1 MSTANASRRV
11 PQEQIERARSVDLVH
26 FLTQHLPPGEL
37 KRIGSQWTLRSHD
50 SMRISADGRWNWFSQ
65 GVGGGDAIS
74 YLQSVENMS
83 FIDAVQ
89 MLAGGNYISLTD
101 AAVQNKPAERK
112 PFELP
117 PQNTESRRVFAY
129 LRSRGIDGEI
139 IKHCLQSGILYEDA
153 KYHNAVFIGNDKTGQ
168 AKYAMLRGTVT
179 GSTFKMEQT
188 GSDKSC
194 GFCMRGSG
202 PTLFVCEAAIDALS
216 VATLRK
222 LGGRDWQR
230 DSYLSYQAVQLDK
243 IVTGTYNTR
252 VSYKVVYRTNLN
264 QTYRTLADNLDS
276 TVNRTLQASP
286 TALGLKSGEVVTDF
300 MFVFGTVPAGFRSV
314 DNPYVHGTV
323 RKTAAGSSFV
333 NKVDVGGLNSSQQWI
348 MSNDAWTTTIYRTPT
363 YTKPTLPKTGW

>member
-89 MLAGGNYISLTD
+89 MLADGNYISLTD

-153 KYHNAVFIGNDKTGQ
+153 
-168 AKYAMLRGTVT
+168 RG
-179 GSTFKMEQT
+179 
-188 GSDKSC
+188 
-194 GFCMRGSG
+194 
-202 PTLFVCEAAIDALS
+202 IH
-216 VATLRK
+216 RK
-222 LGGRDWQR
+222 RQ
-230 DSYLSYQAVQLDK
+230 
-243 IVTGTYNTR
+243 
-252 VSYKVVYRTNLN
+252 
-264 QTYRTLADNLDS
+264 
-276 TVNRTLQASP
+276 NR
-286 TALGLKSGEVVTDF
+286 SGEICHAARNRHRFDF
-300 MFVFGTVPAGFRSV
+300 QDGADRE
-314 DNPYVHGTV
+314 
-323 RKTAAGSSFV
+323 
-333 NKVDVGGLNSSQQWI
+333 
-348 MSNDAWTTTIYRTPT
+348 
-363 YTKPTLPKTGW
+363 

>member
-230 DSYLSYQAVQLDK
+230 DSYLSIGGATKSAEKLPAALERQLEDFSFK
-243 IVTGTYNTR
+243 RVVLCLDNDDIGRTATR
-252 VSYKVVYRTNLN
+252 NIFRMLTERFPEKLEIKYCTPSEKDFNEQLLVKQQNGEKQSSRAP
-264 QTYRTLADNLDS
+264 RED
-276 TVNRTLQASP
+276 
-286 TALGLKSGEVVTDF
+286 ALL
-300 MFVFGTVPAGFRSV
+300 R
-314 DNPYVHGTV
+314 
-323 RKTAAGSSFV
+323 
-333 NKVDVGGLNSSQQWI
+333 
-348 MSNDAWTTTIYRTPT
+348 
-363 YTKPTLPKTGW
+363 

>member
-194 GFCMRGSG
+194 GFCLRGRGSN
-202 PTLFVCEAAIDALS
+202 LYVCEAAIDALS

-222 LGGRDWQR
+222 QAGFDWR
-230 DSYLSYQAVQLDK
+230 NDSYLALGG
-243 IVTGTYNTR
+243 VTT
-252 VSYKVVYRTNLN
+252 SQEKLPAALE
-264 QTYRTLADNLDS
+264 RTLKNFSFKRIVICFDND
-276 TVNRTLQASP
+276 A
-286 TALGLKSGEVVTDF
+286 
-300 MFVFGTVPAGFRSV
+300 AGQ
-314 DNPYVHGTV
+314 
-323 RKTAAGSSFV
+323 TAARRVFTMLRQQFP
-333 NKVDVGGLNSSQQWI
+333 NKFEVKSCVPREKDFNEQLCVKLQNEGKPPTRGTRE
-348 MSNDAWTTTIYRTPT
+348 SNLVR
-363 YTKPTLPKTGW
+363 

>member
-37 KRIGSQWTLRSHD
+37 KRISSQWTLRSHD

-89 MLAGGNYISLTD
+89 MLSGGNYISLTD

-202 PTLFVCEAAIDALS
+202 STLFVCEAAIDALS

-230 DSYLSYQAVQLDK
+230 DSYLSIGGATKSAEKLPAALERQLEDFSFNRVVLCLDNDD
-243 IVTGTYNTR
+243 IGRTATR
-252 VSYKVVYRTNLN
+252 NIFRMLTERFPEKLEIKHCTPSEKDFNEQLLVKQQNGEKPSSRAP
-264 QTYRTLADNLDS
+264 REDALA
-276 TVNRTLQASP
+276 R
-286 TALGLKSGEVVTDF
+286 
-300 MFVFGTVPAGFRSV
+300 
-314 DNPYVHGTV
+314 
-323 RKTAAGSSFV
+323 
-333 NKVDVGGLNSSQQWI
+333 
-348 MSNDAWTTTIYRTPT
+348 
-363 YTKPTLPKTGW
+363 